1 MIESEKAIIIKFLKK
16 ACALVPENRR
26 EWMTVNNDM
35 AYITDSHI
43 LLKHYVGDIF
53 EKSQPIRA
61 MKSDIK
67 SFLKGQPFNASIVHH
82 LTITVLEN
90 VTEVP
95 KGYVSAP
102 FEESLI
108 SFDKAD
114 AGKRPVMNLQKVNK
128 AMALFNFT
136 VTVSHAPEDFQNKP
150 VVFKGKSKF
159 GHDLTVVLMP
169 ERMY

>member
-1 MIESEKAIIIKFLKK
+1 MIIKFIKK
-16 ACALVPENRR
+16 ACALVPENHRG
-26 EWMTVNNDM
+26 WLTVHDDI
-35 AYITDSHI
+35 AYITDGSI

-53 EKSQPIRA
+53 KKTQPIRA
-61 MKSDIK
+61 LRSNVRL
-67 SFLKGQPFNASIVHH
+67 FLKDQPFNESI
-82 LTITVLEN
+82 LYRETPIAVLEN

-114 AGKRPVMNLQKVNK
+114 AGKRPVLNLQRVNK
-128 AMALFNFT
+128 AMALFSSK
-136 VTVSHAPEDFQNKP
+136 VTVSHAPEDFQRKA
-150 VVFKGKSKF
+150 VIFEGMSKF
-159 GHDLTVVLMP
+159 GHELTVVLMP